1 MIIVFVTST
10 RIIQNYLG
18 LQSNS
23 TLRVGDL
30 DTQRLG
36 LGNNLNSVLRRDIV
50 GDLSSVSLGVHQQS
64 VQVTG
69 VSDEVDLVTLWVQ
82 ELGLLV
88 GTVTDVWLTDGASES
103 SSDTRVNTLLLS
115 PVLGNSVISVR
126 VMSLELLGVLLNNL
140 DRGHWRLVFFSLEES
155 FGARRIWSGGCFYD
169 WKLMEINSALF
180 ADIVYAL
187 CSFNILLKCC
197 Q

>member
-140 DRGHWRLVFFSLEES
+140 DRGHFEVLSVAVEKES
-155 FGARRIWSGGCFYD
+155 YD
-169 WKLMEINSALF
+169 GRFKIFPWASSERCTGDA
-180 ADIVYAL
+180 
-187 CSFNILLKCC
+187 